1 MTKTVVGT
9 YDSMEV
15 ASAVVNDL
23 VNAGFSRA
31 DISLIANNAD
41 DRYASYVDKDSS
53 SEDIGQGA
61 GVGAVVGGVGGL
73 LIGLGALAIP
83 GVGPFVAAGP
93 LAAALAGAG
102 IGAVTGGLIGALVDM
117 GIPDEEAQIY
127 SDSVRHGNVLV
138 AAQVPDDRVSE
149 AARIMER
156 PGLIDIERQAAN
168 WRTSD
173 METRTQAATTDTT
186 ARTRQD
192 TTSRETTSR
201 DTRSRDNID
210 DETIEIVQEDVNI
223 GKRQVESGGVRVSTY
238 VREVPVEEQVR
249 LREEHVEVER
259 RPVDRPATAADLE
272 AFREEIVEIREIS
285 EEALISK
292 EARVVEE
299 VHIHKDVDE
308 RTETIRDTARR
319 TEVDVEPL
327 SGRSGT
333 TTSFDMYDADFRNN
347 YQTRYANSGLTY
359 DRYQPAY
366 RYGYTLANDP
376 RYSGRSWNEIEPE
389 ARRDWES
396 RNQGPW
402 ENFKD
407 SIQYSWDKVRGRA

>member
-1 MTKTVVGT
+1 M
-9 YDSMEV
+9 DV
-15 ASAVVNDL
+15 AHAVVNDL
-23 VNAGFSRA
+23 VNAGFNRA

-41 DRYASYVDKDSS
+41 DRYASYIDTSS
-53 SEDIGQGA
+53 TSEDVGQGA
-61 GVGAVVGGVGGL
+61 GIGAAVGGVGGL

-102 IGAVTGGLIGALVDM
+102 VGAVTGGLIGALVDL

-127 SDSVRHGNVLV
+127 SDSVRHGNILV
-138 AAQVPDDRVSE
+138 AAQVPDNQVSE

-156 PGLIDIERQAAN
+156 PGLIDIERQSAE
-168 WRTSD
+168 WRASD
-173 METRTQAATTDTT
+173 MDRSRQTKAQTASTDTT
-186 ARTRQD
+186 ARTRKD
-192 TTSRETTSR
+192 MT
-201 DTRSRDNID
+201 SRDNID
-210 DETIEIVQEDVNI
+210 DETIEVVEEEVQI
-223 GKRQVESGGVRVSTY
+223 GKRQVEKGGVRVSTY

-259 RPVDRPATAADLE
+259 RPVDRPATAADLD
-272 AFREEIVEIREIS
+272 AFREGTVEIKESS
-285 EEALISK
+285 EEAVVAK
-292 EARVVEE
+292 DARVVEE
-299 VHIHKDVDE
+299 VRIHKDVDE

-319 TEVDVEPL
+319 TEVEVEQL
-327 SGRSGT
+327 GGRSGMAPGYDT
-333 TTSFDMYDADFRNN
+333 YDADFRNY
-347 YQTRYANSGLTY
+347 YQTRYANSGMAY

-366 RYGYTLANDP
+366 RYGYDLANDA
-376 RYSGRSWNEIEPE
+376 RYRGRNWNEIEPE
-389 ARRDWES
+389 VRRDWES